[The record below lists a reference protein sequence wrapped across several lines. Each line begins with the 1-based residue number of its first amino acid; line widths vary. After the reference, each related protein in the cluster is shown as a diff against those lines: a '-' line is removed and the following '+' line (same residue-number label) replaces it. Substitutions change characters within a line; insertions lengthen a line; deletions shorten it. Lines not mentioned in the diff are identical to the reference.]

1 MVSVNSNDSAP
12 FRVAGNDEAGF
23 SHIQSVICFCAGFR
37 VVRFNAFLLQSY
49 EKAGNLQNKS
59 PDILG
64 GLNKLSKL
72 NKRFFERE
80 AGAISFIYYN

>member
-1 MVSVNSNDSAP
+1 MIPSQSGSQVRTMQDSLIFGLLYALCRVS
-12 FRVAGNDEAGF
+12 
-23 SHIQSVICFCAGFR
+23 CF
-37 VVRFNAFLLQSY
+37 RFNAFLLQSY